1 MQKLTPEIEQ
11 RLRAGFKVLNKFMLL
26 MWRLGLGWMLNI
38 WPAGFGRIMVITHT
52 GRKSRLQRRTP
63 LNYAEVDGEIYCT
76 AGFGQIS
83 DWYRNIMA
91 NPAVEVWL
99 PGRPDRWWTGVAE
112 DISGSPQRMALLR
125 EVLIASGF
133 AARAVGINPVKASDE
148 ALAHVC
154 ADYRLLHIRRGEART
169 GPSGPGDLAW
179 VWPILVMAWLVRP
192 RRRKG

>member
-1 MQKLTPEIEQ
+1 MQKLTPEVEQ
-11 RLRAGFKVLNKFMLL
+11 RLRSGFKTLNKFMLL

-52 GRKSRLQRRTP
+52 GRKSGRRRRTP

-76 AGFGQIS
+76 AGFGHIS
-83 DWYRNIMA
+83 DWHRNMMA

-99 PGRPDRWWTGVAE
+99 PGRPDSWWAGVAE
-112 DISGSPQRMALLR
+112 DISDSPQRMALLR

-133 AARAVGINPVKASDE
+133 AARAVGIDPVKASDA
-148 ALAHVC
+148 ALAQVT

-169 GPSGPGDLAW
+169 GPGGPGDLAW
-179 VWPILVMAWLVRP
+179 VWPTLVMAWLVRS
-192 RRRKG
+192 RRPKG